1 MAKSIEDYFQEIE
14 DASGGADRPE
24 RWYRDQV
31 RKVLPARINEGMTR
45 KFILTGNKTTRPTY
59 GGMQLFSYLPKHEET
74 LPYYDIF
81 PLVIPIKR
89 LNDGFLGINFHYL
102 SIPLRLKLLEKVQ
115 PRAKEGIQMG
125 WTRVARLRYIK
136 PCIKRYLKSH
146 VGSRFLKIEEND
158 FAVAC
163 MLPIHTFKKAPYRS
177 VHAQSRKMR

>member
-1 MAKSIEDYFQEIE
+1 MAKRIEEYFEQIE
-14 DASGGADRPE
+14 ELRGVSDRPQ
-24 RWYRDQV
+24 RWYRDRV
-31 RKVLPARINEGMTR
+31 RALLPARINEGMTR

-125 WTRVARLRYIK
+125 WNRIARLRYIK
-136 PCIKRYLKSH
+136 PCVKRYLASH
-146 VGSRFLKIEEND
+146 VESRFLRIEEAD
-158 FAVAC
+158 FATAC